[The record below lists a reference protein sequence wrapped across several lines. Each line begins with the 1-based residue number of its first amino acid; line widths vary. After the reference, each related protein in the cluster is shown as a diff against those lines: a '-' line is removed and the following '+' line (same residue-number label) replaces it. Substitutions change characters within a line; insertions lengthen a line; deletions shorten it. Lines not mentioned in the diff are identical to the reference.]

1 MFCGLADLVT
11 GLGDL
16 EILGD
21 LGAPGVLGVP
31 FSDLDLCKHSSL
43 FKDFLHLYP
52 PSSWMI

>member
-43 FKDFLHLYP
+43 FKDFLDMYEK
-52 PSSWMI
+52 